1 MPFTPA
7 HVAAVLPVVG
17 RERPRWVVPAAL
29 VVGSMVPD
37 VLYFVPLGD
46 YRAVSHSLRGLVT
59 LDLLLGLVLTGLWR
73 VAAAPVLRDLA
84 PRAVRERVPVPRG
97 LDRREWSWSVPCVLL
112 GGLTHLLW
120 DSFTHSDGWAVHRWP
135 QVLEHELLGGWP
147 VYGVAQYASSVLGLL
162 VVAWWCRRLLSE
174 VPAVHPALRRVS
186 AREARVV
193 GVLAVALPLLV
204 AIGFVAWVATA
215 TQGSLMLLY
224 VAVVRGISAF
234 GLVAALVVLWWHLVV
249 SRRPAPAGG
258 TVG

>member
-17 RERPRWVVPAAL
+17 RERPRWVVPAAM

-46 YRAVSHSLRGLVT
+46 YRTVSHSLRGLVT
-59 LDLLLGLVLTGLWR
+59 LDLLLGLVLTALWR

-84 PRAVRERVPVPRG
+84 PRAVRERVPVPHR

-120 DSFTHSDGWAVHRWP
+120 DSFTHADGWAVHRWP
-135 QVLEHELLGGWP
+135 QVLERELPGGWP
-147 VYGVAQYASSVLGLL
+147 VYGVAQYATSVLGLL
-162 VVAWWCRRLLSE
+162 VVAWWCRRLLAE
-174 VPAVHPALRRVS
+174 VPPVHPAHRRVS

-193 GVLAVALPLLV
+193 SVLAVALPLLV
-204 AIGFVAWVATA
+204 AVGFVAWVATA
-215 TQGSLMLLY
+215 TRGSLMLLY

-234 GLVAALVVLWWHLVV
+234 GLVAVLVVLWWHLVV
-249 SRRPAPAGG
+249 SRRPAPTGA

>member
-37 VLYFVPLGD
+37 VLSFVPFGD

-84 PRAVRERVPVPRG
+84 PRTVRERVPVPHR
-97 LDRREWSWSVPCVLL
+97 LDRREWSWSVPGVLL

-120 DSFTHSDGWAVHRWP
+120 DSFTHGDGWAVHRWP
-135 QVLEHELLGGWP
+135 QVLERQLPGGWP
-147 VYGVAQYASSVLGLL
+147 VFGVAQYATSALGLV
-162 VVAWWCRRLLSE
+162 VVAWWCRRLLSQL
-174 VPAVHPALRRVS
+174 PPVHPAHRRVS
-186 AREARVV
+186 PREARAVS
-193 GVLAVALPLLV
+193 VLAVVLPLLV
-204 AIGFVAWVATA
+204 AVGFVAWVSLARV
-215 TQGSLMLLY
+215 GSLVLLY

-249 SRRPAPAGG
+249 SRRPAPTGAP
-258 TVG
+258 VA

>member
-17 RERPRWVVPAAL
+17 RERPRWVVPCAL

-59 LDLLLGLVLTGLWR
+59 LDLLLGLVLSGLWR

-84 PRAVRERVPVPRG
+84 PRRIRERVPVPRP
-97 LDRREWSWSVPCVLL
+97 LDQREWLWSVPGVLL

-120 DSFTHSDGWAVHRWP
+120 DSFTHADGWAVHRWP
-135 QVLEHELLGGWP
+135 QLLERTVPGGWP
-147 VYGVAQYASSVLGLL
+147 VYGVAQYASSVVGLL
-162 VVAWWCRRLLSE
+162 VVAWWCRRVLSE
-174 VPAVHPALRRVS
+174 VPAVHPAHRRVS

-193 GVLAVALPLLV
+193 SVLAVGLPLLV
-204 AIGFVAWVATA
+204 AVGFVAWVAAA

-234 GLVAALVVLWWHLVV
+234 GLVAALVVVWWHLVV
-249 SRRPAPAGG
+249 SRRPAPTGAS
-258 TVG
+258 VG